1 VGLGYASGS
10 ARGRD
15 GMALPNRKPLAL
27 GDLIGGK
34 YRVEREIGQGGVGR
48 VVQARHLE
56 LQLTVAIKIL
66 LRDEEEQ
73 VVRFMREARAAV
85 LLRGEHVAKVTDV
98 GRLPDGTPYM
108 VMEFLEG
115 ENLGSVT
122 ERGPLSIDDATT
134 YFLQACEGVAEAHSL
149 GIVHRD
155 IKPAN
160 LFLTRSARGRPLVKV
175 LDFGIAKGG
184 VAAGDDLRLT
194 GELAVF
200 GSPPYMSPEQVRA
213 SRDVDC
219 RSDIWSLGVSLYELL
234 TGHVP
239 FDGETAQD
247 ICAQVLT
254 AEPPPMRRWEPAVPE
269 GLERVVARCLAKSPA
284 DRFQN
289 VWDVAVAVEPFAPLA
304 ARNAERVQELLF
316 SAAPS
321 EAEAPPVLPP
331 AQSAAPLTDTPGAFA
346 SGPLR
351 PGRRTRM
358 AILLVAL
365 GALALLALV
374 VSWFGRSGG
383 SGMPE
388 EPKATAAPPG
398 PPLPVGPATS
408 APTGLPTA
416 DTLAPV
422 ATPSVTASSRPAPVH
437 GPPRPKPTNPLVHP
451 ESTKM

>member
-1 VGLGYASGS
+1 
-10 ARGRD
+10 
-15 GMALPNRKPLAL
+15 MALSNRKPVAL
-27 GDLIGGK
+27 GDVIGGK

-66 LRDEEEQ
+66 LRDEAEQ
-73 VVRFMREARAAV
+73 VARFMREARAAV
-85 LLRGEHVAKVTDV
+85 LLRGEHVAQVTDV
-98 GRLPDGTPYM
+98 GWLDDGTPYM

-122 ERGPLSIDDATT
+122 ERGPLAIDDATT
-134 YFLQACEGVAEAHSL
+134 YFLQACEGVAEAHAL

-160 LFLTRSARGRPLVKV
+160 LFLSQSARGRPLVKV

-184 VAAGDDLRLT
+184 GAAGDDVRLT

-234 TGHVP
+234 TGRVP

-254 AEPPPMRRWEPAVPE
+254 AEPPPLARWRPTVPE
-269 GLERVVARCLAKSPA
+269 GLERVVVRCLAKSAP
-284 DRFQN
+284 DRFQS
-289 VWDVAVAVEPFAPLA
+289 VWELAVAVEPFAPAA
-304 ARNAERVQELLF
+304 ARNAERIRELL
-316 SAAPS
+316 
-321 EAEAPPVLPP
+321 LTPP
-331 AQSAAPLTDTPGAFA
+331 ASGGQAPALALAQSTNPNADTHSAFA
-346 SGPLR
+346 SGSLR
-351 PGRRTRM
+351 PGRRTRI
-358 AILLVAL
+358 AILVAV
-365 GALALLALV
+365 GALALLALM
-374 VSWFGRSGG
+374 VSRFGRTVLSGP
-383 SGMPE
+383 GMPQGA
-388 EPKATAAPPG
+388 KATAAAPG
-398 PPLPVGPATS
+398 PPSTPNPAT
-408 APTGLPTA
+408 ALLPALPPA
-416 DTLAPV
+416 DSLAPV
-422 ATPSVTASSRPAPVH
+422 AAPSVTTSARPPPAPARL
-437 GPPRPKPTNPLVHP
+437 PPRPKPTNPLVHP

>member
-1 VGLGYASGS
+1 
-10 ARGRD
+10 
-15 GMALPNRKPLAL
+15 MALTTRKPVAF
-27 GDLIGGK
+27 GDVIGGK

-66 LRDEEEQ
+66 LRDEAEQ
-73 VVRFMREARAAV
+73 VARFMREARAAV
-85 LLRGEHVAKVTDV
+85 RLRGEHVAKVTDV
-98 GRLPDGTPYM
+98 GRLADGTPYM

-134 YFLQACEGVAEAHSL
+134 YFLQACEGVAEAHAL

-160 LFLTRSARGRPLVKV
+160 LFLTQSARGRPLVKV

-184 VAAGDDLRLT
+184 GAAGDDVRLT

-234 TGHVP
+234 TGRVP

-254 AEPPPMRRWEPAVPE
+254 AEPPPMARWRPAVPE
-269 GLERVVARCLAKSPA
+269 GLERVVARCLAKSAA
-284 DRFQN
+284 DRFQS
-289 VWDVAVAVEPFAPLA
+289 VWELAVAVEPFASAA
-304 ARNAERVQELLF
+304 ARNAERIHELLF
-316 SAAPS
+316 TPPPSGWQASSAPS
-321 EAEAPPVLPP
+321 P
-331 AQSAAPLTDTPGAFA
+331 AQGANANADTHGAFT
-346 SGPLR
+346 SGALR
-351 PGRRTRM
+351 PRRRTRI
-358 AILLVAL
+358 AILVAV
-365 GALALLALV
+365 GALALIAV
-374 VSWFGRSGG
+374 MVSRFGHSVLSGPA
-383 SGMPE
+383 MPQGG
-388 EPKATAAPPG
+388 KATAATQG
-398 PPLPVGPATS
+398 PPSAPDPATAVLPV
-408 APTGLPTA
+408 LPQA
-416 DTLAPV
+416 DSPAPV
-422 ATPSVTASSRPAPVH
+422 AAPSVTTSARPAPAPVH
-437 GPPRPKPTNPLVHP
+437 LPPRPKPTNQLVHP

>member
-1 VGLGYASGS
+1 
-10 ARGRD
+10 
-15 GMALPNRKPLAL
+15 MALSNRKPVAF
-27 GDLIGGK
+27 GDVIGGK

-66 LRDEEEQ
+66 LHDEAEQ
-73 VVRFMREARAAV
+73 VARFMREARASV
-85 LLRGEHVAKVTDV
+85 RLRGEHVAKVTDV
-98 GRLPDGTPYM
+98 GRLTDGAPYM

-122 ERGPLSIDDATT
+122 ERGPLSIEDATT
-134 YFLQACEGVAEAHSL
+134 YFLQTCEGVAEAHAL

-160 LFLTRSARGRPLVKV
+160 LFLTQSARGRPLVKV

-184 VAAGDDLRLT
+184 AAAGEDVRLT

-234 TGHVP
+234 TGRVP
-239 FDGETAQD
+239 FEGETAQD

-254 AEPPPMRRWEPAVPE
+254 AEPPPMGRWKRAMPE

-284 DRFQN
+284 ERFQS
-289 VWDVAVAVEPFAPLA
+289 VWELAVAVEPFAPSA
-304 ARNAERVQELLF
+304 ARNAERIHELLLTPPPTGWQ
-316 SAAPS
+316 APS
-321 EAEAPPVLPP
+321 AVPLVHDP
-331 AQSAAPLTDTPGAFA
+331 SADDDALGAFA
-346 SGPLR
+346 SGALR
-351 PGRRTRM
+351 PRRRTRI
-358 AILLVAL
+358 AILVAV
-365 GALALLALV
+365 GALALLALM
-374 VSWFGRSGG
+374 VSRFGRTVRGG
-383 SGMPE
+383 PE
-388 EPKATAAPPG
+388 PPQGAKATVATPGASSAVDPAPAS
-398 PPLPVGPATS
+398 PPASPVAERV
-408 APTGLPTA
+408 
-416 DTLAPV
+416 APV
-422 ATPSVTASSRPAPVH
+422 ATPSVTASSTPPSAPVRR
-437 GPPRPKPTNPLVHP
+437 PPRPKPTNPLVHP

>member
-1 VGLGYASGS
+1 
-10 ARGRD
+10 
-15 GMALPNRKPLAL
+15 
-27 GDLIGGK
+27 
-34 YRVEREIGQGGVGR
+34 
-48 VVQARHLE
+48 
-56 LQLTVAIKIL
+56 
-66 LRDEEEQ
+66 
-73 VVRFMREARAAV
+73 
-85 LLRGEHVAKVTDV
+85 
-98 GRLPDGTPYM
+98 
-108 VMEFLEG
+108 
-115 ENLGSVT
+115 
-122 ERGPLSIDDATT
+122 
-134 YFLQACEGVAEAHSL
+134 AEAHSL

-321 EAEAPPVLPP
+321 EAEAPPVLPR

-374 VSWFGRSGG
+374 VSRFGRSGG